1 MLETNPD
8 STLMLID
15 SVMRMEA
22 NLRESERMEMALLQG
37 HALYG
42 GSICDDKERPML
54 DKVVTLP
61 ELDIASDYYAERK
74 EYGKAMLTAYYSGHS
89 LLEAGDKASAME
101 SFKKAEQYGNIVGD
115 SLTVARAQYQMGKM
129 LFDDFMEAESIVV
142 LKNADSK
149 FGDHEDERAF
159 VKNLEAIAYI
169 MTQKYD
175 SAELL
180 LNQGLECAEKGKS
193 IHAKQKVLNN
203 YAVFYRL
210 QGNFE
215 KALGCIEQVRALA
228 RDQESE
234 LLLFHLNIGNIFNE
248 MKELDS
254 ASFHYNKMEEM
265 LVSDSNVRDKTKVA
279 AYGAL
284 SRFAEQQG
292 DYQMALELRKKYD
305 HYLYSV
311 EVEVEKKKTYW
322 IQKRYDYEVVM
333 NLMNKERTKKQYIY
347 IALSLIF
354 VLLLLALTI
363 SFIRLAKKR
372 KTELENNQRILAYVK
387 QLTDAWTKE
396 ENTMSKVAIYLDNRS
411 DKASL
416 EELRRV
422 VFGKQDP
429 WEAMVMVFDKIY
441 PDKRSEIV
449 AKYGTFTEIEQKHI
463 LLSYFKVSRQEEAL
477 LLKTS
482 IHTVDKIRNSVNK
495 KMANHSAIDVS

>member
-1 MLETNPD
+1 MKRYGWILVLLLLMNIGCDPVTRDVRRMIEEASALLETNPD

-210 QGNFE
+210 QGNYE
-215 KALGCIEQVRALA
+215 KALECLRQI
-228 RDQESE
+228 DIKDSKDSE
-234 LLLFHLNIGNIFNE
+234 RLLLHLNMGNIFNQMGVLDSTYFQYKQ
-248 MKELDS
+248 MKEI
-254 ASFHYNKMEEM
+254 
-265 LVSDSNVRDKTKVA
+265 LVSNPDVKDDTKIS
-279 AYGAL
+279 AYAAL
-284 SRFAEQQG
+284 SRFAENQG
-292 DYQMALELRKKYD
+292 DVSLALEYRKQYES
-305 HYLYSV
+305 LAN
-311 EVEVEKKKTYW
+311 E
-322 IQKRYDYEVVM
+322 IQLQIERKNIYRIQRKYDYE
-333 NLMNKERTKKQYIY
+333 
-347 IALSLIF
+347 A
-354 VLLLLALTI
+354 
-363 SFIRLAKKR
+363 
-372 KTELENNQRILAYVK
+372 
-387 QLTDAWTKE
+387 
-396 ENTMSKVAIYLDNRS
+396 
-411 DKASL
+411 
-416 EELRRV
+416 
-422 VFGKQDP
+422 
-429 WEAMVMVFDKIY
+429 
-441 PDKRSEIV
+441 
-449 AKYGTFTEIEQKHI
+449 
-463 LLSYFKVSRQEEAL
+463 
-477 LLKTS
+477 
-482 IHTVDKIRNSVNK
+482 IRNVLNTRLIK
-495 KMANHSAIDVS
+495 THYNVPIN